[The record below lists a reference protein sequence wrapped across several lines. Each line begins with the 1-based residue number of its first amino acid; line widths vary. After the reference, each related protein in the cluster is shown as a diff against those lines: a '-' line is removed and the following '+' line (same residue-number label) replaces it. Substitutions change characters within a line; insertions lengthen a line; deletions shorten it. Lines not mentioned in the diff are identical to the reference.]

1 MYAAVAEPTDSHPRL
16 QFLLT
21 EMPSEMRPA
30 MYLFGNQ
37 VMKGERHDAPATCA
51 LPRDFVRGLYDA
63 GNAASIADLISSP
76 SGLALLGKWP
86 TMSPEE
92 DTTYLLKFQRG

>member
-1 MYAAVAEPTDSHPRL
+1 MYAAVAEPADSHSRL
-16 QFLLT
+16 QFFLT
-21 EMPSEMRPA
+21 EMPSETRPA
-30 MYLFGNQ
+30 MHLFGNE

-51 LPRDFVRGLYDA
+51 WPRDFVRGLYDA
-63 GNAASIADLISSP
+63 GNAASIADLMSSP

-86 TMSPEE
+86 TISPEE

>member
-1 MYAAVAEPTDSHPRL
+1 MAEPADSHPRL

-30 MYLFGNQ
+30 MHLFGNQ
-37 VMKGERHDAPATCA
+37 VMKGERHDAAATCA
-51 LPRDFVRGLYDA
+51 LRRDFVRGLYDA
-63 GNAASIADLISSP
+63 GNAASIADLILSP

-86 TMSPEE
+86 TMTPEE

>member
-1 MYAAVAEPTDSHPRL
+1 MYAAVAEPADSHPRL

-30 MYLFGNQ
+30 MHLFGNQ
-37 VMKGERHDAPATCA
+37 VVKGERHDAPATRA
-51 LPRDFVRGLYDA
+51 PSRGLVRGLYDA
-63 GNAASIADLISSP
+63 GNAASIADLISTP

-86 TMSPEE
+86 TISPEE

>member
-1 MYAAVAEPTDSHPRL
+1 MAEPADSHPRL
-16 QFLLT
+16 QLLLT
-21 EMPSEMRPA
+21 KMPSEMRPA

-63 GNAASIADLISSP
+63 GNAASIADLISTP

>member
-1 MYAAVAEPTDSHPRL
+1 MYAAVAEPADSHPRL

-37 VMKGERHDAPATCA
+37 VLNGERHDAPAPCA

-76 SGLALLGKWP
+76 SGLALLEKWP
-86 TMSPEE
+86 TMSPEA

>member
-1 MYAAVAEPTDSHPRL
+1 MYAAVAEPADSHPRL
-16 QFLLT
+16 QSFLSET
-21 EMPSEMRPA
+21 PSEMRST
-30 MYLFGNQ
+30 MHLFGNQ
-37 VMKGERHDAPATCA
+37 VMKGEGHDAPASRA
-51 LPRDFVRGLYDA
+51 LPRDFLRGFYDA

-76 SGLALLGKWP
+76 LGLALLGKWP

>member
-1 MYAAVAEPTDSHPRL
+1 MYASVAEQADSNALL
-16 QFLLT
+16 QGFSA
-21 EMPSEMRPA
+21 EMPFEMGPTVH
-30 MYLFGNQ
+30 LFGDQ
-37 VMKGERHDAPATCA
+37 VMKGERHDAPATRA
-51 LPRDFVRGLYDA
+51 LPRDLVRGLYDA

-86 TMSPEE
+86 TMVPEA

>member
-1 MYAAVAEPTDSHPRL
+1 MYAAVAEPADSHPRL
-16 QFLLT
+16 QSFLSET
-21 EMPSEMRPA
+21 PSEMRST
-30 MYLFGNQ
+30 MHLFGNQ
-37 VMKGERHDAPATCA
+37 VMKGEGHDAPTTRA
-51 LPRDFVRGLYDA
+51 LLRDFVRGFYDA
-63 GNAASIADLISSP
+63 GNAASIADLTSSP

>member
-1 MYAAVAEPTDSHPRL
+1 MYAAVAEPADSHPCL
-16 QFLLT
+16 QAFLA
-21 EMPSEMRPA
+21 EMPPEMRTA
-30 MYLFGNQ
+30 VHLFGNQ
-37 VMKGERHDAPATCA
+37 VMKGEGHDAPATRA
-51 LPRDFVRGLYDA
+51 SPRDFVHALYDA
-63 GNAASIADLISSP
+63 GNAASIADLIFSP

>member
-1 MYAAVAEPTDSHPRL
+1 MYAAVAEPTDSHPCL

-30 MYLFGNQ
+30 VHFLGNQ
-37 VMKGERHDAPATCA
+37 VMKGERHDAPATGA

-63 GNAASIADLISSP
+63 GNAASIADLISTP

>member
-1 MYAAVAEPTDSHPRL
+1 MYAAVAEPADSHPRL
-16 QFLLT
+16 QFSLLKC
-21 EMPSEMRPA
+21 RLKCA
-30 MYLFGNQ
+30 RRCLFGNQ

-63 GNAASIADLISSP
+63 GNAASIADLISTP